1 MFPDKTDIDIRE
13 FQGYLSASDVQTLFN
28 DGGFY
33 QRAIALFFGYNEMD
47 EFKDN
52 IKGLNVV
59 DPTGMKMSNEEIAY
73 RRDVG
78 VQVADLIRQ
87 AAKNKRIKLR
97 TRASGIGCG
106 AFLRDEGYHDSNRRS
121 AKSGR

>member
-1 MFPDKTDIDIRE
+1 
-13 FQGYLSASDVQTLFN
+13 
-28 DGGFY
+28 
-33 QRAIALFFGYNEMD
+33 MD

-87 AAKNKRIKLR
+87 AAKNKTYKLR
-97 TRASGIGCG
+97 TRAKRHW
-106 AFLRDEGYHDSNRRS
+106 LRSI
-121 AKSGR
+121 